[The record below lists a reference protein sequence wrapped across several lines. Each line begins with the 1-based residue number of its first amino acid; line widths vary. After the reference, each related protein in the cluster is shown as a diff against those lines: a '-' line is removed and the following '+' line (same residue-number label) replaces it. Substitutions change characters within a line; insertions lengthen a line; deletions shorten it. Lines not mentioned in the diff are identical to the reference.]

1 MLTAIVL
8 RSGKEDKRMREK
20 CIESLGKL
28 PVATIIADFDPTF
41 SEFGVSTDYVLYI
54 YDDERLTESLSD
66 ALPTF
71 FYCDQFD
78 YLSLYR
84 RSSEGIDKCPRIFRN
99 NVVLHDKRLYP
110 VNIASYVGETVLN
123 GWLEEIE

>member
-8 RSGKEDKRMREK
+8 RSGQEDKRKLEK
-20 CIESLGKL
+20 CLESLGKL
-28 PVATIIADFDPTF
+28 TVATVIADFDPTF
-41 SEFGVSTDYVLYI
+41 SAFGVSTDYVLYI
-54 YDDERLTESLSD
+54 YDNERLTPALFD

-71 FYCDQFD
+71 FYCDQYD

-84 RSSEGIDKCPRIFRN
+84 RSSKEIGKYPRIFRKE
-99 NVVLHDKRLYP
+99 VVLEDKRLYP
-110 VNIASYVGETVLN
+110 VNISQYVGETVLN